1 MVGEDGAEDEEM
13 AEDKSEEINVADES
27 TEEMSEVAAR
37 ATGVTDGATEVTLS
51 VFEEVVALVSDAIL
65 VSDTVV
71 VSDSVVISDVALAPE
86 EVVLSATELEEL
98 LVPPVVFDPPA
109 VSGDPSRC
117 MSGTNSLAK
126 PVKNTA

>member
-37 ATGVTDGATEVTLS
+37 ATGVTEGATEVTLS

-65 VSDTVV
+65 

-98 LVPPVVFDPPA
+98 LVPPVEFDPPT

-117 MSGTNSLAK
+117 MSGTNSLAR